1 LLSQPS
7 VRNPPNE
14 VIASDALWKKETV
27 PYTNRVH
34 WVIPLTDCPD
44 ESRLA
49 IDSVKKMYGDNIL
62 GPSHPGTVRARLI
75 VNDIIGGI
83 HRVLLAKTPCDS
95 SLNISDQ
102 NKKRTVATVEPQ
114 TGHLRDL
121 NWRVFVVKNKCVQAY
136 SNWSGK
142 IVIYI
147 GMLDFF
153 DTDAEIV
160 AILAHKVG
168 LFSLLDDRCLHFEFG
183 LDAIHVLYS
192 SFVDRA
198 RCRKA

>member
-1 LLSQPS
+1 L
-7 VRNPPNE
+7 VRNPSNE
-14 VIASDALWKKETV
+14 VASDALWKKETV

-83 HRVLLAKTPCDS
+83 HRVLLANTPCDS